1 MRFYALRMHEAG
13 MIKSSPQKI
22 IAQGTDWRFL
32 RELKKELKSLAMKT
46 WSSLQVTGLSCCGRA
61 ILAREVLCHD
71 TKDEQRLS
79 KIGPAPEFTLTNQD
93 GKRLALKDLRGKVLA
108 ITFIFASCADTCPLL
123 TAKMA
128 GIQNRLG
135 ADFGPKVHFVSITVD
150 PERDTP
156 EILKQYA
163 EAHQANSAGWAFL
176 TGTPAE
182 IREVAKRYGIY
193 YKKTPRGDVDH
204 TFLTSL
210 VDQNGILRVQYMG
223 VKFNPDEML
232 RDLQSLVNE
241 NKAR

>member
-1 MRFYALRMHEAG
+1 MVTTRYRWSVRILTVLTVVWPFAL
-13 MIKSSPQKI
+13 
-22 IAQGTDWRFL
+22 
-32 RELKKELKSLAMKT
+32 
-46 WSSLQVTGLSCCGRA
+46 GLSVAVGDS
-61 ILAREVLCHD
+61 LP
-71 TKDEQRLS
+71 
-79 KIGPAPEFTLTNQD
+79 KIGPASEFTLTQQD
-93 GKRLALKDLRGKVLA
+93 GKRLALKELRGKTLA

-135 ADFGPKVHFVSITVD
+135 SEFGTKVFFVSITVD

-156 EILKQYA
+156 EVLKRYS
-163 EAHQANSAGWAFL
+163 EVHKANPSGWAFL

-182 IREVAKRYGIY
+182 IRDVAKGYGIY

-210 VDQNGILRVQYMG
+210 VDQKGILRVQYMG

-232 RDLQSLVNE
+232 RDLRSLLRE
-241 NKAR
+241 PK